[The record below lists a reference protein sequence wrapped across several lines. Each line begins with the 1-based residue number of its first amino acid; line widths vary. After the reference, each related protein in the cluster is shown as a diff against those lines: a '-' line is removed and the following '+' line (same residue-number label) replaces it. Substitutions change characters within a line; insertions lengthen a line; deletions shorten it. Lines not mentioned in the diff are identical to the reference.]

1 MKKHISLL
9 LAAFIV
15 GVFFFLV
22 WYYVF
27 GKDYDTALS
36 LGIIAA
42 VAGLVAEYIKPL
54 LSKKRK

>member
-9 LAAFIV
+9 LAALSV
-15 GVFFFLV
+15 GVFFFFI

-27 GKDYDTALS
+27 GKDYDTAMS
-36 LGIIAA
+36 YGIIAA

-54 LSKKRK
+54 FSKKRK

>member
-1 MKKHISLL
+1 MKKHFTLL
-9 LAAFIV
+9 LAALIV

-22 WYYVF
+22 WYYIF
-27 GKDYDTALS
+27 GIDYDTALS
-36 LGIIAA
+36 YGIIAA